1 MAALLRLVTA
11 VGEMTDNVPCTT
23 TELSFADAEDS
34 FTLPS
39 TAGKLAGCRGILVSA
54 LLPPGVDELT
64 LAAGVFEGSD
74 GTTTNPIELAAL
86 KRVVLV
92 FSTADGAPLP
102 AGMGGPLRAWAP
114 GGCAVQESK
123 CGASPAAIDVEAVR
137 ELRVRS
143 TDSAAAICLEGGKAL
158 ILQRG
163 PTAPW
168 MPNRWNLPGGG
179 IDGGESAEQAAVRET
194 QEEAGLTL
202 QAPRLLGELEYVDG
216 RLLAVFVADQFTG
229 DLKINWESSAY
240 EWVDESQLAG
250 FDFVPPIEQAL
261 RMAFASLAQ

>member
-1 MAALLRLVTA
+1 MGAGWMCSAREQVRRKTNPHQRRG
-11 VGEMTDNVPCTT
+11 GEG
-23 TELSFADAEDS
+23 
-34 FTLPS
+34 
-39 TAGKLAGCRGILVSA
+39 TAGMLDRQ
-54 LLPPGVDELT
+54 LP
-64 LAAGVFEGSD
+64 
-74 GTTTNPIELAAL
+74 
-86 KRVVLV
+86 
-92 FSTADGAPLP
+92 
-102 AGMGGPLRAWAP
+102 
-114 GGCAVQESK
+114 
-123 CGASPAAIDVEAVR
+123 
-137 ELRVRS
+137 
-143 TDSAAAICLEGGKAL
+143 AAICLEGGKAL

-216 RLLAVFVADQFTG
+216 RLLAVFVADHFTG

-240 EWVDESQLAG
+240 EWVNESQLAG

-261 RMAFASLAQ
+261 RMAFASLTQ